1 MSSIGIRMNAA
12 FSTDRHLLP
21 PLKDKVIGI
30 VVCALRVADAV
41 QKEANRIVDV
51 PWQDCQPGGG
61 LIAAHFRH
69 LFHNSFICSEPLNR
83 RPQSGYGLN
92 ARADSAVA
100 NAVGSELC
108 VSQVSERREKFSTV
122 KVGVVA

>member
-1 MSSIGIRMNAA
+1 MNAA

-30 VVCALRVADAV
+30 VACALRVADAV

-69 LFHNSFICSEPLNR
+69 LFHNSFICSEPLIGDGRN
-83 RPQSGYGLN
+83 P
-92 ARADSAVA
+92 V
-100 NAVGSELC
+100 
-108 VSQVSERREKFSTV
+108 TV
-122 KVGVVA
+122 